1 MLSAIGIRTAGRRNW
16 YKVNYPPYS
25 VLLSVYKSEK
35 PEWLSIALDSMFAQS
50 IKPAEVVLVED
61 GPLTNE
67 LYAVISTY
75 KAKFPE
81 TFKTVPL
88 KKNVGLGLALKEG
101 VLACSCEYIARMD
114 TDDYSVPTRI
124 EEEFNVMF
132 EKKVDMVGSIIYE
145 FVDSID
151 NVVSHRMLPE
161 TSEQIYRFAKKR
173 TPIAHPSVLFKKSFV
188 LACGNYENCYLAEDF
203 AIFVNLLRIGAKG
216 YNIQKPLVY
225 MRVSKDFY
233 KRRGGWKYLKAML
246 GFNKKLFNMGW
257 VGPKDFLIR
266 SAMNCVVCLM
276 PNIVRNF
283 VYKKLLRK
291 S

>member
-1 MLSAIGIRTAGRRNW
+1 
-16 YKVNYPPYS
+16 VNYPPYS

-35 PEWLSIALDSMFAQS
+35 PEWLSIALDSMFAQT

-67 LYAVISTY
+67 LYAVIEHY
-75 KAKFPE
+75 KQDYAS
-81 TFKTVPL
+81 TFKSVPL
-88 KKNVGLGLALKEG
+88 EKNQGLGLALQQG

-145 FVDSID
+145 FVGSVD
-151 NVVSHRMLPE
+151 NVVSRRILPE
-161 TSEQIYRFAKKR
+161 TSDEIYKFAKKR
-173 TPIAHPSVLFKKSFV
+173 TPIAHPSVLFKKRLV
-188 LACGNYENCYLAEDF
+188 VACGNYEDCYLAEDF

-225 MRVSKDFY
+225 MRVCDDFY

-246 GFNKKLFNMGW
+246 LFNKKLLSIGW
-257 VGPKDFLIR
+257 ASPKDFVIR
-266 SAMNCVVCLM
+266 SAMNSCVCLM
-276 PNIVRNF
+276 PNVLRHFI
-283 VYKKLLRK
+283 YKKLLRK

>member
-1 MLSAIGIRTAGRRNW
+1 MI
-16 YKVNYPPYS
+16 YPPYS

-35 PEWLSIALDSMFAQS
+35 PEWLSIALDSMFAQT

-61 GPLTNE
+61 GPLTKE
-67 LYAVISTY
+67 LYTVIERY
-75 KAKFPE
+75 KQDYASI
-81 TFKTVPL
+81 FKSVPL
-88 KKNVGLGLALKEG
+88 EKNQGLGLALRQG

-124 EEEFNVMF
+124 EEEFNAMF
-132 EKKVDMVGSIIYE
+132 EKKVDMVGCVIDE
-145 FVDSID
+145 FIGSPD

-161 TSEQIYRFAKKR
+161 TSEQIYSFAKKR
-173 TPIAHPSVLFKKSFV
+173 TPIAHPSVLFKRNMV
-188 LACGNYENCYLAEDF
+188 LASGNYEDCYLAEDF

-225 MRVSKDFY
+225 MRVSEDFY

-246 GFNKKLFNMGW
+246 TFNKKLLKIGW
-257 VGPKDFLIR
+257 VGYKDFLIR
-266 SAMNCVVCLM
+266 SIMNCCVCLM
-276 PNIVRNF
+276 PNALRNF

-291 S
+291 

>member
-1 MLSAIGIRTAGRRNW
+1 M
-16 YKVNYPPYS
+16 NYPPYS

-35 PEWLSIALDSMFAQS
+35 PEWLSMAVDSMFAQTV
-50 IKPAEVVLVED
+50 KPAEVLLVED
-61 GPLTNE
+61 GPLTDE

-75 KAKFPE
+75 KAKYSE
-81 TFKTVPL
+81 TFKTYPL

-101 VLACSCEYIARMD
+101 VLACSNEYIARMD

-161 TSEQIYRFAKKR
+161 TSEQIYKFAKKR
-173 TPIAHPSVLFKKSFV
+173 TPIAHPSVLFRKKQV

-233 KRRGGWKYLKAML
+233 MRRGGWKYLKAML
-246 GFNKKLFNMGW
+246 GFNKKLFSIGW

-266 SAMNCVVCLM
+266 SAMNCTVCLM
-276 PNIVRNF
+276 PNVVRNF